1 MGVTSQHSDY
11 KESLPKWQR
20 CEDVAAG
27 TDAVHAG
34 AEKYLPLLTDQTKE
48 NYDKSLARTILFN
61 ATWRT
66 IAGLIGMVFRKP
78 PIFTVPAA
86 IEPMLDDVTMSG
98 ESLFMVCQD
107 VTEESLKLGRL
118 GVLVDYP
125 RGTNESIS
133 IAQAE
138 AAGLRPFVKVYKACD
153 IYNWKTGRVNNKTVL
168 TEVRLKENAEIA
180 EGEWDVVTEERYRVL
195 SLDVTGYRVRVYKI
209 GEKKEEIL
217 LSDDYPLMR
226 GKPLPYI
233 PFQFISTDDLTP
245 DVDNPPLIDL
255 VDMNLHHYRIT
266 SIKCNALPF
275 AVPTMFIAG
284 NLQLEEGEKIYVG
297 STKAIHS
304 NDPSA
309 HAEYIE
315 YSGQGLGA
323 VEKEIDKAE
332 AQMAI
337 LGARML
343 EPQRGAV
350 ESAEGQ
356 SIHRKGEESILA
368 TVSQTISIGMTQVMT
383 WFADWAGAT
392 GEIKIEL
399 NKDFYPAGMN
409 PQMLTALLAG
419 WQQGAYSDQTLFEN
433 LQQAE
438 IINAETTLEEE
449 QARIGE
455 SAPMMTTPEAAP
467 TEPVSTEQQQ
477 MQDNT
482 ELIAAINALIAQMGE
497 PVDQPVINFTAPPI
511 TIDSSA
517 DMATIGQ
524 MVADAISKIPAP
536 IVNLPA
542 PVINMPSQPITVNM
556 PEQQPANVTV
566 INGDGKKTIGVERD
580 AEGNIIRATVQ

>member
-1 MGVTSQHSDY
+1 MGVTSSHSDY

-20 CEDVAAG
+20 CEDVSAG

-34 AEKYLPLLTDQTKE
+34 RTKYLPKLTDQTEE
-48 NYDKSLARTILFN
+48 NYQKSLDRTILFN

-107 VTEESLKLGRL
+107 ITEEALKVGRV

-125 RGTNESIS
+125 NGTDEGIS

-138 AAGLRPFVKVYKACD
+138 AAGLRPFIKVYKAVD
-153 IYNWKTGRVNNKTVL
+153 IYNWKTGRVNNKTVT
-168 TEVRLKENAEIA
+168 TEVRLKENAEVA
-180 EGEWDVVTEERYRVL
+180 EGEWDVVKEERYRVL
-195 SLDVTGYRVRVYKI
+195 SLDATGYRVRVYKI
-209 GEKKEEIL
+209 GDKGEEIL
-217 LSDDYPLMR
+217 LSDGYPLMR

-304 NDPSA
+304 NDPAS
-309 HAEYIE
+309 HAEYVE

-368 TVSQTISIGMTQVMT
+368 TVSQTISIGVTQVMT
-383 WFADWAGAT
+383 WFADWAGAS
-392 GEIKIEL
+392 GEVKIEL
-399 NKDFYPAGMN
+399 NRDFYPAGMN

-419 WQQGAYSDQTLFEN
+419 WQSGAYSDQTLFEN

-455 SAPMMTTPEAAP
+455 TAPMLTGQENVETITTD
-467 TEPVSTEQQQ
+467 PVA
-477 MQDNT
+477 QDNT
-482 ELIAAINALIAQMGE
+482 ELIASINALIAKMGE
-497 PVDQPVINFTAPPI
+497 PSAAQPITVTVPEIIIPPI
-511 TIDSSA
+511 DIT
-517 DMATIGQ
+517 
-524 MVADAISKIPAP
+524 AIAEAIKAIPAP
-536 IVNLPA
+536 IINLPA
-542 PVINMPSQPITVNM
+542 PVINMPAQPITVNM

-566 INGDGKKTIGVERD
+566 INGDTKKTIAVEHD
-580 AEGNIIRATVQ
+580 AEGNITGATVQ

>member
-11 KESLPKWQR
+11 KESLPRWQR
-20 CEDVAAG
+20 CDDVAAG
-27 TDAVHAG
+27 NDAVHAG
-34 AEKYLPLLTDQTKE
+34 RTKYLPKLTDQTEE
-48 NYDKSLARTILFN
+48 NYQKSLDRTILFN

-86 IEPMLDDVTMSG
+86 IEPMLEDVTMSG

-107 VTEESLKLGRL
+107 ITEESLKIGRL
-118 GVLVDYP
+118 GILVDYP
-125 RGTNESIS
+125 RGTDESIS
-133 IAQAE
+133 VAQAE
-138 AAGLRPFVKVYKACD
+138 AYGLRPFIKVYKAFD

-168 TEVRLKENAEIA
+168 TEVRLKENAEVPV
-180 EGEWDVVTEERYRVL
+180 GEWDVVTEEHYRVL
-195 SLDVTGYRVRVYKI
+195 SLDSTGYRVRVYKI
-209 GEKKEEIL
+209 NDKKEEIL

-226 GKPLPYI
+226 GKPLSYI

-284 NLQLEEGEKIYVG
+284 SLQLEEGEKIYVG
-297 STKAIHS
+297 STRAIHS

-315 YSGQGLGA
+315 YSGQGMGA

-332 AQMAI
+332 SQMAI

-343 EPQRGAV
+343 EPQRTAV
-350 ESAEGQ
+350 ESADGQ

-368 TVSQTISIGMTQVMT
+368 TISQTISIGVTQVMT
-383 WFADWAGAT
+383 WFADWAGAS
-392 GEIKIEL
+392 GEVKIVL
-399 NKDFYPAGMN
+399 NRDFYPAGMT

-419 WQQGAYSDQTLFEN
+419 WQQGAYSDQTLFNN

-438 IINAETTLEEE
+438 IIDAETTLEDE

-455 SAPMMTTPEAAP
+455 TAPMMTGQDNIDNADEPDAP
-467 TEPVSTEQQQ
+467 V
-477 MQDNT
+477 QDNT
-482 ELIAAINALIAQMGE
+482 ELISAINALIAKMGE
-497 PVDQPVINFTAPPI
+497 PVTSQPITVTVPDITIPPI
-511 TIDSSA
+511 DIT
-517 DMATIGQ
+517 
-524 MVADAISKIPAP
+524 AIAEAIKAIPAP
-536 IVNLPA
+536 VINLPA
-542 PVINMPSQPITVNM
+542 PVINMPAQPITVNI

-566 INGDGKKTIGVERD
+566 NNIEGKKTIGVERD
-580 AEGNIIRATVQ
+580 AEGNITGATVK